1 MNIEDLIQDIR
12 DQLDEP
18 PSDYLTQDTI
28 LTWLNTAQLI
38 IAKKAKCVKDSTT
51 ITTVA
56 DQAEYEI
63 ADMLGVDAAI
73 FYDSDTSTHP
83 LKGISWAKAQEKGL
97 VGETGTPYYYVDWPA
112 GSTRNLHLLPAPSA
126 DDYEVVVHYYRKAQ
140 ALVCAEDADGYPED
154 DAINVDPEVPDEY
167 MDTLVTWCK
176 HKLLRKQ
183 EDPDYR
189 NVRADFYEE
198 IEMMIEGEA
207 MKHTDHDNEFD
218 ASFYGGAY

>member
-63 ADMLGVDAAI
+63 ADMLGLSLI
-73 FYDSDTSTHP
+73 P
-83 LKGISWAKAQEKGL
+83 I
-97 VGETGTPYYYVDWPA
+97 
-112 GSTRNLHLLPAPSA
+112 
-126 DDYEVVVHYYRKAQ
+126 
-140 ALVCAEDADGYPED
+140 
-154 DAINVDPEVPDEY
+154 
-167 MDTLVTWCK
+167 
-176 HKLLRKQ
+176 
-183 EDPDYR
+183 
-189 NVRADFYEE
+189 
-198 IEMMIEGEA
+198 
-207 MKHTDHDNEFD
+207 
-218 ASFYGGAY
+218 